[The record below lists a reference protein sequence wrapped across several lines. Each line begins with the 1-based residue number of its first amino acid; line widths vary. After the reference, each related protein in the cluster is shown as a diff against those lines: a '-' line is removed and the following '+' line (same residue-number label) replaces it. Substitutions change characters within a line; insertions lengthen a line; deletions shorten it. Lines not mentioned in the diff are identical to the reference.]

1 MAETLEDVVRG
12 DRQLYEVARDR
23 HHVAFLA
30 ERPVR
35 PGHIIV
41 CTAVVADSV
50 LDLDAQASLRL
61 WAFVR
66 EVALRMRSALP
77 CNRVCFSVIGWAVR
91 HAHVHLIPT
100 DEAGQIP
107 GLEGEPLSEQAQRDL
122 VARLRS

>member
-1 MAETLEDVVRG
+1 MAQTLEDVVSGERKV
-12 DRQLYEVARDR
+12 YEVARDQ

-41 CTAVVADSV
+41 CTAAVADSV
-50 LDLDAQASLRL
+50 LDLDPAASRRL

-66 EVALRMRSALP
+66 ELALRMRSALP

-100 DEAGQIP
+100 DKPGQVP
-107 GLEGEPLSEQAQRDL
+107 GLDGEPLGDQAQREL